1 MTETVQQPHAA
12 APAPLDPRQLLLPAM
27 QTMAA
32 DLLGM
37 LPPAGMVQALQCQ
50 QLLQQL
56 LMAAD
61 VLQMHSL
68 TKLMQ
73 AMDAVLL
80 SLTQISET
88 APNPK
93 AGELLQLAMRDTLAY
108 LQSQQSAQPAS
119 AQTLFSSY
127 RALTKLQGKDNSH
140 PADLWENAWPLPQL
154 PVPEHVAPIAPSAA
168 LRAQLDQ
175 QVLALL
181 KAPDPAACATLRDIS
196 EGLAAHVHAQDQD
209 STVWLLA
216 SAWLDTL
223 RTNLLDLDLFAKRLL
238 SRLLTQY
245 GDLSKGHYQAQ
256 PLLQRDLLFFCAQAT
271 ETALRQG
278 RPLPEQLLHI
288 QRRCSLQATTAAAP
302 APSKPAEVAPH
313 AAAHPEAEPAQ
324 PLPKPPPLAPAL
336 PEFEA
341 APEITPSAHLL
352 QGLATSAQIEPD
364 NEFLKAAEALSEQ
377 LGSCMQAWLADADSP
392 LPADTVTHAQE
403 LSRIAWA
410 SGCTE
415 IATLSHLLQRCLAR
429 MPDAA
434 TPEQRRSCHYAT
446 EEIHRLLHQ
455 FAAGFMRR
463 AHPQVSDALQQ
474 LFAQLPEP
482 AAAPTALTETPLLAE
497 ADVDVDAPFVLQVP
511 EETPATP
518 EPQAPTEVAATTTL
532 LDPMHFSVF
541 AEEMLGTWPALQS
554 ALKQWMQAPSESPP
568 RQALLRSLH
577 TLKGSA
583 RLAGAMAWASQVH
596 AIEGLALE
604 TATNDGPLGPSA
616 LQQPLEAL
624 RIAFVALQQEMA
636 DRHPE
641 RGHGRWSNQPL
652 EAVGRHT
659 QALWST
665 HDASSHAMAE
675 NQLTLQEIHS
685 SLQRLRMQIKDC
697 AAWADT
703 LMLHGELDLP
713 YEWHEELQ
721 ALVHGLDDCTDDL
734 GTAQQQLE
742 HGLATAHNALN
753 TQGGHLRALQQTLL
767 YARLVPLSQLQERL
781 HSTLHLAMQD
791 TGKTAQLQLQ
801 GLDTMMERH
810 VADAIAPVIEHL
822 LRNCMAHGI
831 ETAVQRLAAKKTE
844 QGHIR
849 LQLYNQGQQQ
859 VLTLMDDGAG
869 LDVAA
874 IRRKAI
880 HMGLIGNDE
889 LVNEERAAQ
898 LILQPG
904 LSTAAN
910 VTELAGR
917 GVGMDVVAD
926 TIAQLGGSLRLQS
939 RTGRGLRIVIT
950 LPPPPQVEQVL
961 ALRAGSW
968 RVALPARAIET
979 VRRLPAA
986 VAQQALERGVLQDD
1000 AYGPLALYW
1009 AGAVWQQSARS
1020 IETPLDGQRHILV
1033 VRGDTSRWGLVVD
1046 EVLGTQEV
1054 TLQPAHNLEVPIAG
1068 LLGTAAQASGH
1079 VLQVYEPAAVLFAH
1093 EARLLNHETPAATV
1107 AEGDT
1112 ELARPLVL
1120 LADDSLSVRRLA
1132 QHLLQANGY
1141 RVITAADGLE
1151 VLNLLEQGE
1160 SPSLLVADVEMPDMD
1175 GMELLHRLRADS
1187 RWKQLPIVMLTAHA
1201 AGPVSEKAL
1210 TLGAQAYLTKPYAP
1224 NELLAQVRRY
1234 SNAADTQ

>member
-1 MTETVQQPHAA
+1 MTETVQQPFAA
-12 APAPLDPRQLLLPAM
+12 APTSAPLDPRQLLLPAM
-27 QTMAA
+27 HTMAE
-32 DLLGM
+32 DLIGM
-37 LPPAGMVQALQCQ
+37 LPPADMVQALQSQ
-50 QLLQQL
+50 QLLQQM
-56 LMAAD
+56 LMATD

-73 AMDAVLL
+73 AMDAVLRT
-80 SLTQISET
+80 LTQISET

-93 AGELLQLAMRDTLAY
+93 AGELLQLAMRDALAY
-108 LQSQQSAQPAS
+108 LHSQQSAQPAS

-127 RALTKLQGKDNSH
+127 RALTKLQGKDTSH

-154 PVPEHVAPIAPSAA
+154 PAPQDMAPTEPSAA
-168 LRAQLDQ
+168 LRSQLDQ
-175 QVLALL
+175 HVLALL
-181 KAPDPAACATLRDIS
+181 KAPDAAACATLRDIS
-196 EGLAAHVHAQDQD
+196 AGLAAHVHAQGQD
-209 STVWLLA
+209 STVWQLA

-223 RTNLLDLDLFAKRLL
+223 SANVLELDLFAKRLL

-245 GDLSKGHYQAQ
+245 GELSKGQYQA
-256 PLLQRDLLFFCAQAT
+256 PALLLRDLLFFCAQAT
-271 ETALRQG
+271 EATLRQNH
-278 RPLPEQLLHI
+278 PLPEPLLRI
-288 QRRCSLQATTAAAP
+288 QRSCSLQATTATAAP
-302 APSKPAEVAPH
+302 SE
-313 AAAHPEAEPAQ
+313 EALVTASAIETPAQ
-324 PLPKPPPLAPAL
+324 DLPKPPPLAPAL

-341 APEITPSAHLL
+341 APEITPSAHLV
-352 QGLATSAQIEPD
+352 QGLATSAQMEPD
-364 NEFLKAAEALSEQ
+364 SEFLKAAEDLSSQ
-377 LGSCMQAWLADADSP
+377 LEGCIQTWMAEEDGLLPPDAV
-392 LPADTVTHAQE
+392 AHAQE

-429 MPDAA
+429 MPQAA
-434 TPEQRRSCHYAT
+434 TSEQRRCCHYAT
-446 EEIHRLLHQ
+446 EEINRLLHQ

-474 LFAQLPEP
+474 LCAQLPEP
-482 AAAPTALTETPLLAE
+482 ATTPQPAAVPEPL
-497 ADVDVDAPFVLQVP
+497 ADPDAPFVLQVP
-511 EETPATP
+511 EE
-518 EPQAPTEVAATTTL
+518 APAATEPEAPAEPVATAL

-554 ALKQWMQAPSESPP
+554 ALKQWMQAPQDSQP

-604 TATNDGPLGPSA
+604 AATNDGPLGPSA

-652 EAVGRHT
+652 EAVGKHT

-742 HGLATAHNALN
+742 HGLATAHTALN

-767 YARLVPLSQLQERL
+767 YARLVPLSLLQERL
-781 HSTLHLAMQD
+781 HSTLQLAMQD
-791 TGKTAQLQLQ
+791 TGKSAQLQWQ

-810 VADAIAPVIEHL
+810 VADAMAPVIEHL

-831 ETAVQRLAAKKTE
+831 ETAAQRTAAKKTV

-880 HMGLIGNDE
+880 HLGLIDNDE
-889 LVNEERAAQ
+889 LVNEERAGQ

-904 LSTAAN
+904 LSTACT

-917 GVGMDVVAD
+917 GVGMDVVAE
-926 TIAQLGGSLRLQS
+926 TIAQLGGTLRLQS

-986 VAQQALERGVLQDD
+986 AAQQALERGVLQDD
-1000 AYGPLALYW
+1000 AYGPLPLYW
-1009 AGAVWQQSARS
+1009 AGAVWQQSPRS

-1033 VRGDTSRWGLVVD
+1033 VRGETSRWGMVVD

-1093 EARLLNHETPAATV
+1093 EARLLNHEAPAIAATDSE
-1107 AEGDT
+1107 AESA
-1112 ELARPLVL
+1112 ARPLVL

-1160 SPSLLVADVEMPDMD
+1160 TPSLLVVDVEMPDMD
-1175 GMELLHRLRADS
+1175 GMELLHRLRADI
-1187 RWKQLPIVMLTAHA
+1187 RWKRLPIVMLTAHA

-1224 NELLAQVRRY
+1224 NELLGQVRRY
-1234 SNAADTQ
+1234 SNTATSTR